1 MTIYFLIVESLDCK
15 DKKKGESLKS
25 KGKNFSRTET
35 RSCTEPANSQLSIFN
50 FQLKKRA
57 AVNSQQLSIVFCN
70 LLLVYNRNT
79 LCHLAFS

>member
-35 RSCTEPANSQLSIFN
+35 RSCTEPANFQLSIFN
-50 FQLKKRA
+50 FQFSIRMRRT
-57 AVNSQQLSIVFCN
+57 NYIVFIFIG
-70 LLLVYNRNT
+70 VI
-79 LCHLAFS
+79 CHVSTKIFNFQL

>member
-35 RSCTEPANSQLSIFN
+35 RSCTEPANFQFSIFNSIETQQLHRVYSQWCNVSRLYINFQFSTFN
-50 FQLKKRA
+50 FQL
-57 AVNSQQLSIVFCN
+57 
-70 LLLVYNRNT
+70 
-79 LCHLAFS
+79 